1 MIDWGWFY
9 FLTKPMFYALDFFF
23 KLVGNFGLAILIV
36 TLIIKLVLF
45 PLANKSYVSMS
56 KMKKLQP
63 EMRSS
68 RSATA
73 TTACA
78 SSRR

>member
-1 MIDWGWFY
+1 
-9 FLTKPMFYALDFFF
+9 MFYALDFFF

-56 KMKKLQP
+56 KMKKLAAGAG
-63 EMRSS
+63 ERS
-68 RSATA
+68 RTATA
-73 TTACA
+73 TIACA